1 MLVCTALIDD
11 LAADLTAYLP
21 GPPFL
26 LRVLRLLRI
35 VRILRILK
43 GVKGLRD
50 LVTTIILSLPPVFNV
65 CSLLALIMFIYA
77 VLGMHL
83 FATMILQDNVES
95 HANFQTV
102 GNGMLLL
109 LQSVTGDGWTLLLQD
124 SLVQEESGMCTEGV
138 DCGSWVAIPYFVTFQ
153 LFGTLVFLNLMVA
166 VILENFTSLSEQVR
180 G

>member
-1 MLVCTALIDD
+1 MQLSTPLIATDGTSDCAPSSGYFSVGWNRFDFVLVCTALIDD

-21 GPPFL
+21 VPPFL

-65 CSLLALIMFIYA
+65 CSLLALVMFIYA

-83 FATMILQDNVES
+83 FATLVLQDNVES

-102 GNGMLLL
+102 GNGMLLI
-109 LQSVTGDGWTLLLQD
+109 TT
-124 SLVQEESGMCTEGV
+124 
-138 DCGSWVAIPYFVTFQ
+138 DC
-153 LFGTLVFLNLMVA
+153 N
-166 VILENFTSLSEQVR
+166 
-180 G
+180 

>member
-1 MLVCTALIDD
+1 M
-11 LAADLTAYLP
+11 
-21 GPPFL
+21 PPFL

-65 CSLLALIMFIYA
+65 CSLLALVMFIYA

-83 FATMILQDNVES
+83 FAMLVLQDNVES

-102 GNGMLLL
+102 GNGMLLIA
-109 LQSVTGDGWTLLLQD
+109 T
-124 SLVQEESGMCTEGV
+124 
-138 DCGSWVAIPYFVTFQ
+138 DC
-153 LFGTLVFLNLMVA
+153 N
-166 VILENFTSLSEQVR
+166 
-180 G
+180 